1 VDAEAL
7 WIEQSVV
14 SEGMSEAYL
23 RFLGIQA
30 TRDLA
35 ESDNAKLVI
44 IGDKDGLPLLLNPD
58 SLTESET
65 LPSGIT
71 ADEYIRL
78 GEEGARLE
86 DFTATYDAM
95 MERIGM
101 MNEVLGEMESRFP
114 KADESIG
121 ELGIQQESNVLI
133 KPEGD

>member
-1 VDAEAL
+1 M

>member
-1 VDAEAL
+1 MDAEAL